1 MWDFLKDLRDSK
13 DPDDVLALDIVRALV
28 IYHGVLWMSEL
39 PKSLSN
45 LRRGALPYIMTGEGV
60 LRALKR
66 LEEKGL
72 VSLERRIRG
81 KALSPS
87 TYEDIYITL
96 TDQVRANKELKDDP
110 LIASYRYRVSKIL
123 KDLFNNKSV

>member
-1 MWDFLKDLRDSK
+1 MIMWNFLKDLRDSK

-81 KALSPS
+81 KAL
-87 TYEDIYITL
+87 
-96 TDQVRANKELKDDP
+96 
-110 LIASYRYRVSKIL
+110 
-123 KDLFNNKSV
+123 